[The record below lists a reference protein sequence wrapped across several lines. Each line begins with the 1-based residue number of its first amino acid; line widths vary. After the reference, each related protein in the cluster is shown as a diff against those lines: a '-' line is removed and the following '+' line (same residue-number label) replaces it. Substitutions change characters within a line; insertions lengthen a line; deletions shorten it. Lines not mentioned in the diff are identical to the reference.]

1 MMKKIE
7 LIACMLLCLIV
18 ATSCTEKFDEMNT
31 DQSGFL
37 ADEVSAKF
45 FLTDLQF
52 RLYSPDR
59 FPYWRAHLIHADRY
73 AGHFTFGHNSSWWS
87 DELSY
92 TYNAGYTD
100 ATFGWLNSYLGRI
113 LNFQEF
119 VEEGADLENEFMYAM
134 SLIIK
139 GLYYQMY
146 TDTFGMVPYTE
157 AGVEGIL
164 TPVFDDQA
172 TIYQGIITDLNQAMA
187 TIGDT
192 ERTGIGVDDAGENDI
207 YCGGDLQKWK
217 RLANTLKLRI
227 ALRAL
232 GAPGESFANA
242 AINEALAN
250 PLLDDA
256 TGSVVMTKDFVISQ
270 WAAAAYGD
278 IWHNFGGGSDW
289 TVGATLINML
299 QDNNDPRLSVYAK
312 PAVGGTFLFSDNPES
327 PDPNY
332 QDRLDFIVAAL
343 DRAGANYTMST
354 AGGETTIELPAGQY
368 IGQPTRINGD
378 TYPYVRYDLFST
390 PSDLVIQEK
399 GSQVDAYPE
408 IILTSAESY
417 FLQAEAAVRGLSSG
431 GDAQALFEAGIRQ
444 AMSLWNIPGGDI
456 DTYIANE
463 AAADISGGT
472 TDERLEKI
480 AHQRWLVS
488 YTDGFEAWA
497 VVRDTGYPSELAAG
511 VSDQVIFGLG
521 NLNGAYPQR
530 LRYGGGAQDN
540 PNYDAAISA
549 QGPDVQATTLWFA
562 Q

>member
-1 MMKKIE
+1 MKKIE
-7 LIACMLLCLIV
+7 LMACMLLCLIL
-18 ATSCTEKFDEMNT
+18 ATSCTENFDEMNT

-37 ADEVSAKF
+37 AEEVSAKF

-59 FPYWRAHLIHADRY
+59 FPYWRAHLIHTDRY
-73 AGHFTFGHNSSWWS
+73 AGHFTFGHNASWWS
-87 DELSY
+87 DELGY

-100 ATFGWLNSYLGRI
+100 ASFGWLNSYLGRI

-119 VEEGADLENEFMYAM
+119 VEEGGDLENEFMYAM

-157 AGVEGIL
+157 AGVDGNL
-164 TPVFDDQA
+164 TPKFDEQSV
-172 TIYQGIITDLNQAMA
+172 IYQGIIADLDAAMA
-187 TIGDT
+187 TIGDNT
-192 ERTGIGVDDAGENDI
+192 ATGIGVNDAAENDI
-207 YCGGDLQKWK
+207 YCGGDLQQWK

-227 ALRAL
+227 AMRAL
-232 GAPGESFANA
+232 GAPGESFATA

-250 PLLDDA
+250 PLLDADS
-256 TGSVVMTKDFVISQ
+256 GGVNMTKDFVISQ
-270 WAAAAYGD
+270 WTAAAYGD

-289 TVGATLINML
+289 TMGATLINML
-299 QDNNDPRLSVYAK
+299 KDNNDPRLEVYAK
-312 PAVGGTFLFSDNPES
+312 PAVGGSFIFEDNAEE

-332 QDRLDFIVAAL
+332 QDRLDFIIAAL
-343 DRAGANYTMST
+343 DRAGADYTAVV
-354 AGGETTIELPAGQY
+354 AGEVTTIDLAPGQY

-378 TYPYVRYDLFST
+378 TYPFVRYDLFST
-390 PSDLVIQEK
+390 PSDRVLQPK

-408 IILTSAESY
+408 IIMTSAEAY
-417 FLQAEAAVRGLSSG
+417 FLQAEAAVRGLSG
-431 GDAQALFEAGIRQ
+431 GDAQTLFEAGIRE
-444 AMSLWNIPGGDI
+444 AMSLWNVPGGDV
-456 DTYIANE
+456 DTYIASE

-480 AHQRWLVS
+480 AHQRWLVG

-511 VSDQVIFGLG
+511 VSDPIIYGLG
-521 NLNGAYPQR
+521 NLNGAFPQR
-530 LRYGGGAQDN
+530 LRYGSGAQDN
-540 PNYDAAISA
+540 PNFGAVEGI
-549 QGPDVQATTLWFA
+549 QGPDMQATTLWFA